1 MKFATSIHNGRPDTD
16 NDIRTAAE
24 LGVYDFLDK
33 QGVSYTTLCH
43 PEAFTME
50 ECESVRAG
58 KGAPGI
64 NHVIEH
70 NSPHEKLN
78 KPVE

>member
-50 ECESVRAG
+50 ECESVRAEI
-58 KGAPGI
+58 GAPVFK
-64 NHVIEH
+64 NLFLT
-70 NSPHEKLN
+70 NRQQTDFYL
-78 KPVE
+78 